1 MLIVPKVNPN
11 VTVTLN
17 IGLGESIAWGKYKKE
32 NAEHGPV
39 QSLVDILDTPHRVA
53 RILER
58 IQGMAYN
65 PNHHHGPHLPHNSYG
80 IDYGHH
86 VLPNVNWRTVQVGN
100 EMTLVVKFEAV
111 ARDIIGQVFY
121 LAEELKQDCI
131 AVWIHNDTNGG
142 IGQLIGRYNY
152 VWSGGYFNPEY
163 FVHLEV

>member
-39 QSLVDILDTPHRVA
+39 CSLVDILDTPHRIA

-58 IQGMAYN
+58 VQSMAYN
-65 PNHHHGPHLPHNSYG
+65 PHHGHLQPCQPYG
-80 IDYGHH
+80 IDYGNH
-86 VLPNVNWRTVQVGN
+86 VLPNVSWRTVQVGA

-152 VWSGGYFNPEY
+152 VWSGGYFNPDY
-163 FVHLEV
+163 FVHLEVQ